1 MNTGDEVGG
10 GEVAKARRLRR
21 PPPCCGSD
29 LRSVNRLDVSGVILS
44 SFKNRFLA
52 KAVLF
57 LYACP
62 GDVLPQYPDPVSLRV
77 GFCIHQL
84 HFVVLLPLLRSI
96 GWF

>member
-52 KAVLF
+52 KAVLA
-57 LYACP
+57 LKCDDIVT
-62 GDVLPQYPDPVSLRV
+62 GD
-77 GFCIHQL
+77 IHL
-84 HFVVLLPLLRSI
+84 NNSPSASERKWS
-96 GWF
+96 